1 MASDDSN
8 AAPESAARTPA
19 QAWIDFIS
27 PFAAAIGTTADDV
40 TERLRPLVGD
50 PGVDA
55 IDALNNAEYTPF
67 ADIQA
72 ALPSIPVARL
82 RKAVAES
89 LRARP
94 AADTAAS
101 TTPMNSL
108 SLDASLGIL
117 PSVPDDASLLAQL
130 KAGASLKV
138 SQATVVLAARAAL
151 ADRCGYFQIPA
162 LLVERMEQYAE
173 SLEETV
179 GEDFYKLRKLI
190 SQRNYAEIYEG
201 MPGIDGNF
209 VSQKRRDAFL
219 KRLDTLLWPA
229 LISFQGQLKAW
240 GESWQQGMMSPAT
253 TMALLLGGAGA
264 HAMPPGMLQPPPTDA
279 LRDAADAVSMQ
290 INKVFAG
297 VGVPVAMALGYD
309 ALKIKEVLDNPSLPA
324 QIGAANR
331 DQMLKILGVVVAP
344 DYSRLEDNMVRYL
357 LAILRYPAVT
367 GDAELGFLTALTML
381 GGQIPWDK
389 LNSPAPGVRRGG
401 PNY

>member
-1 MASDDSN
+1 MASEDTGTV
-8 AAPESAARTPA
+8 AESAAPTPA

-27 PFAAAIGTTADDV
+27 PFAAAIGSTADEV
-40 TERLRPLVGD
+40 TEKLRPLVGD

-55 IDALNNAEYTPF
+55 IDALRNEEYTPF

-72 ALPSIPVARL
+72 ALSGIPMARL
-82 RKAVAES
+82 RKAVAET

-94 AADTAAS
+94 DAVAPS
-101 TTPMNSL
+101 TTPLNNL

-162 LLVERMEQYAE
+162 LLVDRMEQYAE

-179 GEDFYKLRKLI
+179 GEDFYKLRKLV

-240 GESWQQGMMSPAT
+240 GESWQQGMMNPAT

-309 ALKIKEVLDNPSLPA
+309 ALKIKEVLDNPSLPS

-331 DQMLKILGVVVAP
+331 DQMLKMLGVVVAP

-367 GDAELGFLTALTML
+367 GEAELGFLTALTML

-389 LNSPAPGVRRGG
+389 LIAPAPGVRRTGS
-401 PNY
+401 NY